1 MDRAV
6 LDAYGWDDILTEGL
20 SLPLLF
26 PSFL

>member
-6 LDAYGWDDILTEGL
+6 LDTCGWDDILTEGL